1 MVMLAPLHATR
12 CEFDMAR
19 RVFTTLSI
27 AITAMAAFVA
37 ESAAAH
43 AQDAG
48 GITVE
53 IGDCVDLE
61 SAEERR
67 DCYAARVD
75 AAVQERERSAAA
87 ATPAS
92 RSSSSD
98 EEAVRPQDATRAD
111 SQRLQIEVVA
121 TITELRETVPNSYLI
136 TLDNDQVWR
145 QKEPKWFPLRVGQ
158 AVRIFPSSWGNTF
171 RLSVQ
176 GLSGYIQV
184 ERAR

>member
-1 MVMLAPLHATR
+1 
-12 CEFDMAR
+12 MAR
-19 RVFTTLSI
+19 RVFATLGI
-27 AITAMAAFVA
+27 AITATAAFVA
-37 ESAAAH
+37 GSAAVH

-48 GITVE
+48 GITVDV
-53 IGDCVDLE
+53 GDCVDLE

-75 AAVQERERSAAA
+75 AAVQQRERSAAPGTA
-87 ATPAS
+87 DS
-92 RSSSSD
+92 RSSSSH
-98 EEAVRPQDATRAD
+98 EGAVRPRGATGAD
-111 SQRLQIEVVA
+111 SQRVQVDVVA

-158 AVRIFPSSWGNTF
+158 AVRVFPSSWGNTF